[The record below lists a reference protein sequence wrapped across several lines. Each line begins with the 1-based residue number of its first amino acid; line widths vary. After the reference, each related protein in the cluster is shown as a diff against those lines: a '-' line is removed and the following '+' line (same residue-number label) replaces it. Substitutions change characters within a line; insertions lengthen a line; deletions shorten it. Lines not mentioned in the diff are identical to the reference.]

1 MKINCIVIDPHALQR
16 INTISKINSHDALRF
31 TNEFST
37 STDALEFLEENNAK
51 QVTGLFVKSF
61 NSAIEAGKSDKAN
74 TILQG
79 LKGFIVFD
87 KSFFLNNFSF
97 F

>member
-37 STDALEFLEENNAK
+37 STDALEF
-51 QVTGLFVKSF
+51 
-61 NSAIEAGKSDKAN
+61 
-74 TILQG
+74 
-79 LKGFIVFD
+79 
-87 KSFFLNNFSF
+87 
-97 F
+97 